1 MPRNLVI
8 IKSSNQSKIEPLFW
22 RKSMSTILVIDDE
35 KCILQIICQALTKFG
50 HKVETAVDG
59 QEGIEK
65 FDGGNFDI
73 VITDIRMPGVD
84 GNGVV
89 KHIRNSDRQSIPVIA
104 ISGTPWQ
111 LEANN
116 FDMVLPKPFPLKKL
130 VDSIRSFG
138 TIPSRAVV
146 GI

>member
-1 MPRNLVI
+1 
-8 IKSSNQSKIEPLFW
+8 
-22 RKSMSTILVIDDE
+22 MSTILVIDDE
-35 KCILQIICQALTKFG
+35 KGVLQLIDQALTRFG
-50 HKVETAVDG
+50 HHVETAGDG

-65 FDGGNFDI
+65 FDDGHFDI

-89 KHIRNSDRQSIPVIA
+89 KHIRNSNRQSIPVIA

-111 LEANN
+111 LEDEN

-130 VDSIRSFG
+130 VDSIRSLG
-138 TIPSRAVV
+138 TMVPQAAA
-146 GI
+146 GM

>member
-1 MPRNLVI
+1 
-8 IKSSNQSKIEPLFW
+8 
-22 RKSMSTILVIDDE
+22 MSTILVIDDE
-35 KCILQIICQALTKFG
+35 KGILQIIRQTLTRFG
-50 HKVETAVDG
+50 HEVETAGDG
-59 QEGIEK
+59 QEGIDK
-65 FDGGNFDI
+65 FDDGNFDI

-89 KHIRNSDRQSIPVIA
+89 KHIRNSNRQSIPVIA

-111 LEANN
+111 LETQS
-116 FDMVLPKPFPLKKL
+116 FDMVLPKPFPLKEL

-138 TIPSRAVV
+138 TMPPRAAV

>member
-1 MPRNLVI
+1 
-8 IKSSNQSKIEPLFW
+8 
-22 RKSMSTILVIDDE
+22 MSTILVIDDE
-35 KCILQIICQALTKFG
+35 KGILQIIYQVLTRSG
-50 HKVETAVDG
+50 HNVETAEDG

-73 VITDIRMPGVD
+73 VITDIRMPGLD

-89 KHIRNSDRQSIPVIA
+89 KHIRNSNRQSIPVIA

-111 LEANN
+111 LEDTN

-138 TIPSRAVV
+138 TMAPQAAV

>member
-1 MPRNLVI
+1 
-8 IKSSNQSKIEPLFW
+8 
-22 RKSMSTILVIDDE
+22 MSTILVIDDE
-35 KCILQIICQALTKFG
+35 KGILQLIYQALTRFG
-50 HKVETAVDG
+50 HNVETAVNG

-65 FDGGNFDI
+65 FDGGDFDI

-89 KHIRNSDRQSIPVIA
+89 KHIRNSDRQFVPVIA

-111 LEANN
+111 SEAKK
-116 FDMVLPKPFPLKKL
+116 FDLILPKPFPLKKL

-138 TIPSRAVV
+138 TIPSHAAVS
-146 GI
+146 I

>member
-1 MPRNLVI
+1 
-8 IKSSNQSKIEPLFW
+8 
-22 RKSMSTILVIDDE
+22 MSTILVIDDE
-35 KCILQIICQALTKFG
+35 KSILQLIYQALTSFG
-50 HKVETAVDG
+50 HKVETAADG

-89 KHIRNSDRQSIPVIA
+89 KHIRNSNRQSIPVIA

-111 LEANN
+111 SETKN
-116 FDMVLPKPFPLKKL
+116 FDMILPKPFSLKKL
-130 VDSIRSFG
+130 IDSIRTFG
-138 TIPSRAVV
+138 TIPSHAAVSM
-146 GI
+146 

>member
-1 MPRNLVI
+1 
-8 IKSSNQSKIEPLFW
+8 
-22 RKSMSTILVIDDE
+22 MSTILVIDDE
-35 KCILQIICQALTKFG
+35 NCILQIICQALTSHG

-65 FDGGNFDI
+65 FDDGNFDI

-89 KHIRNSDRQSIPVIA
+89 KHIRNSNRQSIPVIA

-111 LEANN
+111 LEAKN

-130 VDSIRSFG
+130 VDCIRSFG
-138 TIPSRAVV
+138 TMPSRAAA
-146 GI
+146 GM